1 LIFVCNIKKN
11 ILAIA
16 ILAAVIANIILS
28 AIILFSVVP
37 AANNANKLV
46 ERICTVI
53 NLELENPDATSY
65 AKVPIA
71 SRKPFVI
78 GNGLTIN
85 LKRDEGESK
94 SRYALLTWTLYLN
107 SDADDFKEVTAVI
120 EDHHAVLNEYMMNL
134 IKQYTAKELSDHEAE
149 IKGQMLSYCRTY
161 FRTSDDM
168 NGSDLVVDLTM
179 NLTVQ
184 Y

>member
-1 LIFVCNIKKN
+1 MKKN

-71 SRKPFVI
+71 SRKPYVI
-78 GNGLTIN
+78 GDGLTIN
-85 LKRDEGESK
+85 LKKAEGDAKK
-94 SRYALLTWTLYLN
+94 SFALLTWTLYLN
-107 SDADDFKEVTAVI
+107 ADADDYKEVTAVI
-120 EDHHAVLNEYMMNL
+120 TDHHAVLNEYMMNL
-134 IKQYTAKELSDHEAE
+134 IKQYTAEELTEHEAE
-149 IKGQMLSYCRTY
+149 IKGKMLSYCRTY
-161 FRTSDDM
+161 FRTSDDR
-168 NGSDLVVDLTM
+168 NGDDLVVDLTM
-179 NLTVQ
+179 SITVQ
-184 Y
+184 